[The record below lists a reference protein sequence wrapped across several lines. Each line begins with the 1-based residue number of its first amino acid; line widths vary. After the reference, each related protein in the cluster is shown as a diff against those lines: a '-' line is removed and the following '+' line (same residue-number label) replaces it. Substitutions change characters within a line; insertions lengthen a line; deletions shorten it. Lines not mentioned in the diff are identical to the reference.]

1 MKGEQLL
8 RALGEVDEDYLAQVD
23 KLRRIPAKKKRHTW
37 IPLAACLCLV
47 AGVAAWALRGGMG
60 LPGKEGDQA
69 NSNGI
74 TESTQGIYVP
84 PLEVELS
91 QAQPE
96 AMIDMIGFFIY
107 QGRLY
112 AQMDVVEQGQD
123 LVGEQLGESSGT
135 IDEWTSEDQYLEG
148 TGSVGGPFYEVKGY
162 DPKYMLCMV
171 YDYGV
176 ELFWNNCDITVSTGG
191 DVLEEVFRLSDGIAR
206 AEFQSESDVQKDT
219 GHMTTITRL
228 NQLAAWVNALDQA
241 PALASTETD
250 MGQCLGHLYL
260 TKADGVTV
268 HLRLMEHGYVQVAE
282 LPEVCWQM
290 EWKSILP

>member
-1 MKGEQLL
+1 MKGERLL
-8 RALGEVDEDYLAQVD
+8 HALGEVDEDYLAQVD

-219 GHMTTITRL
+219 GHMTTITPL

-241 PALASTETD
+241 PALASAETD

>member
-1 MKGEQLL
+1 MRGERLL
-8 RALGEVDEDYLAQVD
+8 HALGEVDEDYLAQVD

-96 AMIDMIGFFIY
+96 TMIDMSGFFIY

-162 DPKYMLCMV
+162 DPKYLLCME

-191 DVLEEVFRLSDGIAR
+191 EVLEEVFRLSDGIAQ
-206 AEFQSESDVQKDT
+206 AEFQSESDVQGDT
-219 GHMTTITRL
+219 GHKLTITPL
-228 NQLAAWVNALDQA
+228 DQLQAWVNALDQA
-241 PALASTETD
+241 PAMASSETD

>member
-1 MKGEQLL
+1 MKGERLL
-8 RALGEVDEDYLAQVD
+8 HALGEVDEDYLAQVD

-74 TESTQGIYVP
+74 TESTQGVYVP
-84 PLEVELS
+84 PLKVELS

-148 TGSVGGPFYEVKGY
+148 TGSIGGPFYEVKGY
-162 DPKYMLCMV
+162 DPKYLLCMV

-219 GHMTTITRL
+219 GHMTTITPL

-260 TKADGVTV
+260 TKADGVTM
-268 HLRLMEHGYVQVAE
+268 HLRLMGKDYVQVAE
-282 LPEVCWQM
+282 LPDVCWQM

>member
-1 MKGEQLL
+1 MKGERLL
-8 RALGEVDEDYLAQVD
+8 HALGEVDEDYLAQVD

-171 YDYGV
+171 YDHGV

>member
-8 RALGEVDEDYLAQVD
+8 HALGEVDEEYLAQVD
-23 KLRRIPAKKKRHTW
+23 ELRRMPPKKKRHTW
-37 IPLAACLCLV
+37 IPMAACLCLV

-60 LPGKEGDQA
+60 MPSQGGDQT

-84 PLEVELS
+84 PLEVELP
-91 QAQPE
+91 QE
-96 AMIDMIGFFIY
+96 ETETMIDMSGFFIY

-112 AQMDVVEQGQD
+112 AHMDVVEQGQN
-123 LVGEQLGESSGT
+123 LVGTQLGESSGT
-135 IDEWTSEDQYLEG
+135 IDECAPEDQYLEG
-148 TGSVGGPFYEVKGY
+148 TGSIGGPFYEVKGY
-162 DPKYMLCMV
+162 DPRYLLCMI

-176 ELFWNNCDITVSTGG
+176 ELFWNNCDITVSTGA
-191 DVLEEVFRLSDGIAR
+191 DILEEVFHLSDGIAQ
-206 AEFQSESDVQKDT
+206 AEFQKEVDVQ
-219 GHMTTITRL
+219 GENRHTTPIT
-228 NQLAAWVNALDQA
+228 QLEELEAWVDALSQA
-241 PALASTETD
+241 PALSSAETD

-268 HLRLMEHGYVQVAE
+268 HLRLMGNGYVQVAE

-290 EWKSILP
+290 EWQSMVP

>member
-1 MKGEQLL
+1 MKGERLL
-8 RALGEVDEDYLAQVD
+8 HALGEVDEDYLAQVD

-60 LPGKEGDQA
+60 LPGKESDQA

-135 IDEWTSEDQYLEG
+135 IDEWTSEDQYLES

-241 PALASTETD
+241 PALASAETD

>member
-1 MKGEQLL
+1 MRGERLL
-8 RALGEVDEDYLAQVD
+8 HALGEVDEDYLAQVD

-96 AMIDMIGFFIY
+96 TMIDMIGFFVY

-176 ELFWNNCDITVSTGG
+176 ELFWNNCVITVSTGG

-206 AEFQSESDVQKDT
+206 AEFQSESDVQGDT
-219 GHMTTITRL
+219 GHKLTITPL
-228 NQLAAWVNALDQA
+228 DQLQAWVNALDQA

-260 TKADGVTV
+260 TKADGVTM
-268 HLRLMEHGYVQVAE
+268 HLRLMGKDYVQVAE
-282 LPEVCWQM
+282 LPDVCWQM

>member
-1 MKGEQLL
+1 MKGERLL
-8 RALGEVDEDYLAQVD
+8 HALGEVDEDYLAQVD

-162 DPKYMLCMV
+162 DPRYLLCMV

-191 DVLEEVFRLSDGIAR
+191 EVLEEVFHLSDGIAR

-219 GHMTTITRL
+219 GYMTTITRL
-228 NQLAAWVNALDQA
+228 NQLEAWVNALDQA

>member
-1 MKGEQLL
+1 MKGERLL
-8 RALGEVDEDYLAQVD
+8 HALGEVDEDYLAQVD

-96 AMIDMIGFFIY
+96 TMIDMSGFFIY

-148 TGSVGGPFYEVKGY
+148 TGSIGGPFYEVKGY
-162 DPKYMLCMV
+162 DPKYLLCMV

-268 HLRLMEHGYVQVAE
+268 HLRLMGKDYVQVAE
-282 LPEVCWQM
+282 LPDVCWQM

>member
-1 MKGEQLL
+1 MKGERLL
-8 RALGEVDEDYLAQVD
+8 HALGEVDEDYLAQVD

-74 TESTQGIYVP
+74 TESTQGVYVP
-84 PLEVELS
+84 PLKVELS

-162 DPKYMLCMV
+162 DPKYLLCME

-191 DVLEEVFRLSDGIAR
+191 EVLEEVFRLSDGIAR

-268 HLRLMEHGYVQVAE
+268 HLRLMGKDYVQVAE
-282 LPEVCWQM
+282 LPDVCWQM

>member
-1 MKGEQLL
+1 MKGERLL
-8 RALGEVDEDYLAQVD
+8 HALGEVDEDYLAQVD

-84 PLEVELS
+84 PLEVKLS

-96 AMIDMIGFFIY
+96 AMIDMSGFFIY

-112 AQMDVVEQGQD
+112 AQMDVVEQGRN

-268 HLRLMEHGYVQVAE
+268 HLRLMGKGYVQVAE

>member
-1 MKGEQLL
+1 MKGERLL
-8 RALGEVDEDYLAQVD
+8 HALGEVDEDYLAQVD

-60 LPGKEGDQA
+60 LPGKESDQA

-96 AMIDMIGFFIY
+96 TMIDMSGFFIY

>member
-1 MKGEQLL
+1 MKGERLL
-8 RALGEVDEDYLAQVD
+8 HALGEVDEDYLAQVD
-23 KLRRIPAKKKRHTW
+23 KLRRIPAKKRRHTW

-162 DPKYMLCMV
+162 DPRYLLCMV

-191 DVLEEVFRLSDGIAR
+191 DVLEEVFRLSDGIAQ
-206 AEFQSESDVQKDT
+206 AEFQSEPDFQGDT
-219 GHMTTITRL
+219 GHKITITPL
-228 NQLAAWVNALDQA
+228 DQLEAWVNALDQA
-241 PALASTETD
+241 PAMASSETD

-268 HLRLMEHGYVQVAE
+268 HLRLMEKDYVQMAD
-282 LPEVCWQM
+282 LPEVCWQL
-290 EWKSILP
+290 EWQSILP

>member
-1 MKGEQLL
+1 MKGERLL
-8 RALGEVDEDYLAQVD
+8 HALGEVDEDYLAQVD

-260 TKADGVTV
+260 TKADGVTM
-268 HLRLMEHGYVQVAE
+268 HLRLMGKDYVQVAE
-282 LPEVCWQM
+282 LPDVCWQM
-290 EWKSILP
+290 EWKSILL

>member
-74 TESTQGIYVP
+74 TESTQGVYVP
-84 PLEVELS
+84 PLKVELS

-148 TGSVGGPFYEVKGY
+148 TGSVGGPF
-162 DPKYMLCMV
+162 M
-171 YDYGV
+171 
-176 ELFWNNCDITVSTGG
+176 
-191 DVLEEVFRLSDGIAR
+191 R
-206 AEFQSESDVQKDT
+206 
-219 GHMTTITRL
+219 
-228 NQLAAWVNALDQA
+228 
-241 PALASTETD
+241 
-250 MGQCLGHLYL
+250 
-260 TKADGVTV
+260 
-268 HLRLMEHGYVQVAE
+268 
-282 LPEVCWQM
+282 
-290 EWKSILP
+290 

>member
-1 MKGEQLL
+1 MKGERLL
-8 RALGEVDEDYLAQVD
+8 HALGEVDEDYLAQVD

-228 NQLAAWVNALDQA
+228 NQLAAWVNDLDQA

-260 TKADGVTV
+260 TKADGVTM
-268 HLRLMEHGYVQVAE
+268 HLRLMGKDYVQVAE
-282 LPEVCWQM
+282 LPDVCWQM

>member
-1 MKGEQLL
+1 MKGERLL
-8 RALGEVDEDYLAQVD
+8 HALGEVDEDYLAQVD

-228 NQLAAWVNALDQA
+228 NQLAAWVNDLDQA
-241 PALASTETD
+241 PALASAETD

-282 LPEVCWQM
+282 LPDVCWQM

>member
-1 MKGEQLL
+1 MKGERLL
-8 RALGEVDEDYLAQVD
+8 HALGEVDEDYLAQVD

-191 DVLEEVFRLSDGIAR
+191 DVLEEVFRLFDGIAR

>member
-8 RALGEVDEDYLAQVD
+8 HALGEVDEDYLAQVD
-23 KLRRIPAKKKRHTW
+23 ELRRIPPKKKRHTW
-37 IPLAACLCLV
+37 IPMAACLCLV

-60 LPGKEGDQA
+60 MPGKEGDQT

-162 DPKYMLCMV
+162 DPRYLLCMV

-219 GHMTTITRL
+219 GYKLTITPL
-228 NQLAAWVNALDQA
+228 NQLEAWVNALDQA

-250 MGQCLGHLYL
+250 MRQCLGHLYL

-282 LPEVCWQM
+282 LPEVCWQI

>member
-1 MKGEQLL
+1 MKGERLL
-8 RALGEVDEDYLAQVD
+8 HALGEVDEDYLAQVD

>member
-1 MKGEQLL
+1 MKGERLL
-8 RALGEVDEDYLAQVD
+8 HALGEVDEDYLAQVD

-74 TESTQGIYVP
+74 TESTQGVYVP
-84 PLEVELS
+84 PLKVELS

-148 TGSVGGPFYEVKGY
+148 TGSVGGSFYEVKGY

-282 LPEVCWQM
+282 LPDVCWQM

>member
-1 MKGEQLL
+1 MKGERLL
-8 RALGEVDEDYLAQVD
+8 HALGEVDEDYLAQVD

-74 TESTQGIYVP
+74 TESTQGVYVP
-84 PLEVELS
+84 PLKVELS

-260 TKADGVTV
+260 TKADGVTM
-268 HLRLMEHGYVQVAE
+268 HLRLMGKDYVQVAE
-282 LPEVCWQM
+282 LPDVCWQM
-290 EWKSILP
+290 EWKSILL